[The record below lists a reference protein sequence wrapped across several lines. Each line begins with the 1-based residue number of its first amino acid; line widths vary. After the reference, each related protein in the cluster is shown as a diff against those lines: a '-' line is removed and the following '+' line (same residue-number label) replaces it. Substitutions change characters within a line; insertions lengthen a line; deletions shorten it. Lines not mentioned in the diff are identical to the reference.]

1 MSANTFTPAD
11 LKTLLQA
18 VGLGP
23 AQDDYTLTFEQ
34 LALDSLARVE
44 IATRIEDRFGLAL
57 EIDADHTPAQVAA
70 LVNQRLAGAAS

>member
-1 MSANTFTPAD
+1 MPANTFTPAD
-11 LKTLLQA
+11 LRTLLLA

-23 AQDDYTLTFEQ
+23 AQDDYTLTFEE

-57 EIDADHTPAQVAA
+57 DIDAGQSPAQVAEI
-70 LVNQRLAGAAS
+70 VNQRLAGAAS